1 MSNEQTITELFKSPT
16 YVLMYPN
23 GGYLR
28 VDHTSGYPDEVK
40 TIRRAKL
47 WTEKNGAL
55 EYQRMFKDKGVE
67 LFQLVSIETSMIKLE
82 ANKVDG

>member
-1 MSNEQTITELFKSPT
+1 MSNELTITELFKSPT

-28 VDHTSGYPDEVK
+28 VDHTTLYPDEVK

-47 WTEKNGAL
+47 WTEKNEAL
-55 EYQRMFKDKGVE
+55 EYQRAFKDKGVE
-67 LFQLVSIETSMIKLE
+67 LFRLVSIETSMIELGATK
-82 ANKVDG
+82 ASV